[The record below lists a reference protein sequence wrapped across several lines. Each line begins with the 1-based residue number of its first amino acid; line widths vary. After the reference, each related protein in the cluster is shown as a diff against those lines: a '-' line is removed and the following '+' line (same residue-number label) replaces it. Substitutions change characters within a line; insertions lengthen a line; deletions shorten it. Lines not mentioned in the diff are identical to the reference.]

1 MAKSTRERCACLP
14 HPARPRKRHLSILRW
29 LLSHRDVPFGRG
41 ADMNHTIVPNNGLG
55 LVLPSFLV
63 GAEAPWDD
71 PSLKPLWPGC
81 PRPAHRYPETL
92 TPSAEHREPH
102 EWSSKAV
109 IFKGDD
115 KASPSEMINT
125 ISGCLIGSV
134 GLAQAQG
141 RSNTPASMYMC
152 DFP

>member
-1 MAKSTRERCACLP
+1 
-14 HPARPRKRHLSILRW
+14 
-29 LLSHRDVPFGRG
+29 
-41 ADMNHTIVPNNGLG
+41 MNHTIHPNNGLG
-55 LVLPSFLV
+55 LVVPSFLV
-63 GAEAPWDD
+63 GAEAPRDD
-71 PSLKPLWPGC
+71 PSLKSLWSGC
-81 PRPAHRYPETL
+81 PSPAHRYPETP
-92 TPSAEHREPH
+92 TPRAEHREPH